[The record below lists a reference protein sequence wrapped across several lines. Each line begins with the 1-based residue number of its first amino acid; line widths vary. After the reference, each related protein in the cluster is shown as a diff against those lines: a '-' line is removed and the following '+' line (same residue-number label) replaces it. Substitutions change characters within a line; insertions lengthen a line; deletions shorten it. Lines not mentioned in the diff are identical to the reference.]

1 MYFVNV
7 TEGVGIH
14 AYYGL
19 TINSFYSSIDKGV
32 GEGTVRGG
40 WGCDRWM
47 DTGANSQCIAPH
59 PRVLTATSSAI
70 ALSPLLA

>member
-1 MYFVNV
+1 MRFILYFVNV

-32 GEGTVRGG
+32 GEG
-40 WGCDRWM
+40 W
-47 DTGANSQCIAPH
+47 
-59 PRVLTATSSAI
+59 
-70 ALSPLLA
+70 